1 MEDII
6 TKDLEQIFKG
16 LADDGNIGGV
26 FMATPTGKVLD
37 EDKTYI
43 EVLIYGKSY
52 FAKPCM
58 AFGSYNVPDET
69 WLKKY
74 KDEIM
79 VWVAFENGNP
89 AHPVYLGVAPKD
101 EKSPAGNFPEVKEY
115 KTTEFKYSFDD
126 KKKVFNFSK
135 INPANDSVEYSLIAE
150 DGKVSIKDT
159 KNNRLILNFNTGK
172 LELVNSKTNG
182 IIISDFTTLGKGTG
196 AMSAVLGETMIT
208 LIGQIQVQI
217 NSALSILSSATVIV
231 NPTTFIGTFNPSVV
245 TGLATISAQISQIQG
260 QLATSL
266 SKNVKLD

>member
-6 TKDLEQIFKG
+6 TKDLEDIFKG
-16 LADDGNIGGV
+16 MADDGNIGGV

-37 EDKTYI
+37 EDKSYI

-69 WLKKY
+69 WLNKY

-89 AHPVYLGVAPKD
+89 AHPVYLGVAPRD
-101 EKSPAGNFPEVKEY
+101 EKFPAGNFPEIKEY

-126 KKKVFNFSK
+126 KKKLFNFSK
-135 INPANDSVEYSLIAE
+135 INPKNDNIEYSIDAE
-150 DGKVSIKDT
+150 KNKISIKDQ
-159 KNNRLILNFNTGK
+159 KNNRFILDFNTGK
-172 LELVNSKTNG
+172 IEMINSKKNG
-182 IIISDFTTLGKGTG
+182 VILSDFTTLGKGTG
-196 AMSAVLGETMIT
+196 AMSAVLGETMIA

-217 NSALSILSSATVIV
+217 NSALGILSSATVTV

-245 TGLATISAQISQIQG
+245 IGLATISAQISQIQG

>member
-6 TKDLEQIFKG
+6 TKDLEDIFKG
-16 LADDGNIGGV
+16 MADDGNIGGV

-69 WLKKY
+69 WLNKY

-89 AHPVYLGVAPKD
+89 AHPVYLGVAPRD
-101 EKSPAGNFPEVKEY
+101 EKSPTINFPEIKEF
-115 KTTEFKYSFDD
+115 KTTEFKYSFND
-126 KKKVFNFSK
+126 KKKLFNFSK
-135 INPANDSVEYSLIAE
+135 INPENDKIEYSIDAE
-150 DGKVSIKDT
+150 KSKVSIKDQ
-159 KNNRLILNFNTGK
+159 KNNRIVLDFNTGK
-172 LELVNSKTNG
+172 IEMINSKKNG
-182 IIISDFTTLGKGTG
+182 VILSEFTILGKGTG
-196 AMSAVLGETMIT
+196 TNSAVLGEIMIS
-208 LIGQIQVQI
+208 LISQIQVQI
-217 NSALSILSSATVIV
+217 SSALSILSSATVIV
-231 NPTTFIGTFNPSVV
+231 NPTTYIGTFDPAVITSLGQVS
-245 TGLATISAQISQIQG
+245 TQLSQIQG
-260 QLATSL
+260 RLATSL